1 MTKGKEI
8 VVHALRN
15 APPGGRVR
23 DVATVG
29 SEKTFQGPVS
39 HKPRKKPFLVHQ
51 YLRTEKCT
59 RLKRLVLRE
68 PLFIIILRI
77 SEYTAL

>member
-1 MTKGKEI
+1 MGHTR
-8 VVHALRN
+8 RN

-23 DVATVG
+23 DVATLVG

-39 HKPRKKPFLVHQ
+39 HKPRKMPFLVHQ
-51 YLRTEKCT
+51 YLRTEKCA

-68 PLFIIILRI
+68 PLFVIISRI